1 MTNPT
6 PSPPPKSGE
15 PIVSE
20 LDDAIDLLTDD
31 KYRSPEI
38 TDARFLVLKAARR
51 VANPDIEAALS
62 VYDACSEDHPDE
74 VSYVRAIVNAALGIT
89 TEDDE

>member
-1 MTNPT
+1 M
-6 PSPPPKSGE
+6 
-15 PIVSE
+15 SE

-51 VANPDIEAALS
+51 YANGIPTPFCATHNRTVPPPSLTEHIGHHSPTEG
-62 VYDACSEDHPDE
+62 CH
-74 VSYVRAIVNAALGIT
+74 IVKAVIALGIT
-89 TEDDE
+89 TKDE